1 MFVTSQGSAYARF
14 DRALG
19 TGNLHI
25 VRTAA
30 LELPRVDLGDALR
43 IIYLM
48 RDDEALYERA
58 VMRWLGRFCLEC
70 EGATPEDVEAAAKAL
85 RLLVF
90 SPDDGT
96 RTLSE
101 LCSAYG
107 LRFIVDR

>member
-1 MFVTSQGSAYARF
+1 MFVTSQGNAYARF

-43 IIYLM
+43 ILYLM

-70 EGATPEDVEAAAKAL
+70 VSATSEDVEAAAKAL
-85 RLLVF
+85 RLLLF
-90 SPDDGT
+90 SPDDAT
-96 RTLSE
+96 RTLSD
-101 LCSAYG
+101 LCSAHA
-107 LRFIVDR
+107 LRFVADR